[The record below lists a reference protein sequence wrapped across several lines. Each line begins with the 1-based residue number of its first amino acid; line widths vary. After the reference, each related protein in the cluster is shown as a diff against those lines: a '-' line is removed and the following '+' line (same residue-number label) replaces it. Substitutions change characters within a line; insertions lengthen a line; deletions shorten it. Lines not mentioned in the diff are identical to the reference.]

1 MRQRSNTNL
10 FRDIHKIMTINNLN
24 NLTVIIALLLGL
36 GGNCLAQPQLPS
48 LGDAQLQAC
57 VHKLMQKYQ
66 WQTAEAVSEIHCHG
80 QKIQSLAGIEQF
92 TGLQKLSLYNNQLSE
107 VNLQGLKQLRHLNL
121 AKNTIVQLRLSDL
134 PALRELYVFGNKLP
148 RVQLTQ
154 LPQLKL
160 LKIND
165 NQLQEFTYQELP
177 ALEKIYLFNN
187 PLEHIDIYHLPALR
201 YMDARQNPMPDK
213 LYEEMDQLE
222 GVTFLHDGN
231 AEDWQ

>member
-1 MRQRSNTNL
+1 
-10 FRDIHKIMTINNLN
+10 MTIKTFTL
-24 NLTVIIALLLGL
+24 ALLLSL
-36 GGNCLAQPQLPS
+36 GSSLAQAQLPA
-48 LGDAQLQAC
+48 LGDARLQTC
-57 VHKLMQKYQ
+57 VHQLMQKHQ
-66 WQTAEAVSEIHCHG
+66 WQTAAAVSEIHCHG

-107 VNLQGLKQLRHLNL
+107 VNLQGLKQLHHLNL
-121 AKNTIVQLRLSDL
+121 AKNSIAQLHLGDL

-148 RVQLTQ
+148 RVQLAQ